1 MRRPSMDIGS
11 FLLQFVHCGIIL
23 LSPSYAAYS
32 MQDQTDAEC
41 CPSLLS
47 THDSG
52 LSGSHGQGVNPTGV
66 TSIAYPSASVP
77 GPPQF
82 YPKTCEEGTSSFH
95 FHQQGSAYAI
105 PPQVLFC
112 DYTSQ
117 VPVMSSDKVFCNSG
131 EHRGTGSY
139 TACAPAE
146 HLDTLVSWRYT
157 FRLTRSLKLLLIPH
171 LYDTG
176 GSTTDILPCKLYTT
190 AMCRIPS
197 VEE

>member
-1 MRRPSMDIGS
+1 MDLGSSPS
-11 FLLQFVHCGIIL
+11 LLQFVHCGIIL

-32 MQDQTDAEC
+32 TQDQTDAEC

-47 THDSG
+47 TCDSS
-52 LSGSHGQGVNPTGV
+52 LSGSHGQGVNSTGL

-77 GPPQF
+77 GPLQS
-82 YPKTCEEGTSSFH
+82 YPKTCEEGTSFY

-117 VPVMSSDKVFCNSG
+117 VPVMSSDKVFCDSG

-139 TACAPAE
+139 PACAPAE
-146 HLDTLVSWRYT
+146 HLNTLVSWRYT
-157 FRLTRSLKLLLIPH
+157 FRLARNLKLLLIPH

-176 GSTTDILPCKLYTT
+176 GSTTDVLPCKLY
-190 AMCRIPS
+190 ASAICRIPA